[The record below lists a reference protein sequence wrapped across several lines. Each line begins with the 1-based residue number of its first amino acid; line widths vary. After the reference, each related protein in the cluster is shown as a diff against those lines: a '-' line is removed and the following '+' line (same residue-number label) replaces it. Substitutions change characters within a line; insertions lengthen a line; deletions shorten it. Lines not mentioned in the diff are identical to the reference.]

1 MVQFLQ
7 HFWLPT
13 VVTFKA
19 HVEQPQGL
27 RHVLTAI
34 VDWGTSKS
42 AQMKMQ
48 PGSIFLLGRHS
59 KTGEP
64 VKTIPWQRRRKQQ

>member
-7 HFWLPT
+7 HLWLPT
-13 VVTFKA
+13 AVTFKA
-19 HVEQPQGL
+19 HVEQPQNL

-34 VDWGTSKS
+34 GTLGTSKS

-48 PGSIFLLGRHS
+48 LGSVFLLGKHS
-59 KTGEP
+59 KTGGP
-64 VKTIPWQRRRKQQ
+64 VETLPWQRRRKQQ